1 MRRQAGRN
9 FATLCKTAE
18 GEFASTL
25 VGITELAS
33 GNAPIAMAAP
43 HSDRRDASKEVG
55 QLVAGVDRLAAGTH
69 GVGEGD
75 ER

>member
-18 GEFASTL
+18 DEFASTL

-43 HSDRRDASKEVG
+43 HSYRRDASKEAVSY
-55 QLVAGVDRLAAGTH
+55 TH
-69 GVGEGD
+69 LDVYK
-75 ER
+75 RQV